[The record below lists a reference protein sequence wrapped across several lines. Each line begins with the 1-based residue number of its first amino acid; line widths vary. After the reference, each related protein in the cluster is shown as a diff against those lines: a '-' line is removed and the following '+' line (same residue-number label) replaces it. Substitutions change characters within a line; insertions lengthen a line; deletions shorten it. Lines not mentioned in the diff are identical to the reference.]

1 MDDDAPATPE
11 PPDMAW
17 LLTFA
22 DLVSLLITFFV
33 LLYSMKVVDQS
44 RWDVLKG
51 AFSGVFAQEE
61 AVVII
66 HPEEFDSSQI
76 LTQFPADSLPYLEN
90 VLRVEFKNDPVLS
103 TLESSY
109 DTGEDSLTLSLPAS
123 LLFEAGDTTLK
134 REGRIAIIKLA
145 DKLRHLDNRI
155 HVEGHTDPTPF
166 QREGVPTNWELAML
180 RAIMVVQV
188 LHERGVQKN
197 VPAFSY
203 GDSRFNE
210 ERPDSPDAE
219 RYTRARRV
227 DIVIYGDGQDNV

>member
-1 MDDDAPATPE
+1 MDDDALVKPE

-33 LLYSMKVVDQS
+33 LLYSMKVVDES

-51 AFSGVFAQEE
+51 ALSGVFAREE
-61 AVVII
+61 AVVVI
-66 HPEEFDSSQI
+66 HPEEFDSSQV

-90 VLRVEFKNDPVLS
+90 VLKVEFKNDPVLGALG
-103 TLESSY
+103 TVY
-109 DTGEDSLTLSLPAS
+109 NPGEDSLTLSIPS
-123 LLFEAGDTTLK
+123 TMLFETGEIRLK

-155 HVEGHTDPTPF
+155 HVEGHSDPAPF
-166 QREGVPTNWELAML
+166 GREDVPTNWELAML
-180 RAIMVVQV
+180 RAIMVAQV
-188 LHERGVQKN
+188 LHERGVQRN

-203 GDSRFNE
+203 GDSRFGKI
-210 ERPDSPDAE
+210 DSNLPEAE

-227 DIVIYGDGQDNV
+227 DIVIYGDGQNNV